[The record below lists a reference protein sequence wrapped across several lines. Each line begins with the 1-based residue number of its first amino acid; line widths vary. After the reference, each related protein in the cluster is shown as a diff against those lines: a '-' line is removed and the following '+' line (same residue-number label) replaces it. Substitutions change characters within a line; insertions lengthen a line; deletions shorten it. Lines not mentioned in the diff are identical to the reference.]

1 MRETSWSVER
11 ASGTEHGPGASGLG
25 ALAHAIEFS
34 GDLGDEHVRW
44 ELYQEALRR
53 GVLEPLL
60 AAVAEEPDRTMAAG
74 AVVAALEQVPPSAR
88 EHWVTVTS
96 GWPTADF
103 VARRAHELSV
113 LESVTRTEGDDAEGD
128 DAEGDDAEGV
138 DSWTDWL
145 QHRASVPTTRPAVLD
160 ALATNGRTRRIRL
173 RAAGALTRQA

>member
-1 MRETSWSVER
+1 MRERSWSVER
-11 ASGTEHGPGASGLG
+11 ASGTEHGPGESGLW
-25 ALAHAIEFS
+25 ALAHAIEFP

-60 AAVAEEPDRTMAAG
+60 AAVAEDPDRTMAAG

-88 EHWVTVTS
+88 ERWVTVTS

-103 VARRAHELSV
+103 VARRAHEMSM
-113 LESVTRTEGDDAEGD
+113 LESVTRTV
-128 DAEGDDAEGV
+128 GDDAEGV
-138 DSWTDWL
+138 DAECVESWTDWL
-145 QHRASVPTTRPAVLD
+145 QHRASAPTTRPAVLD

-173 RAAGALTRQA
+173 RAAGALTRQT